1 MLLSEYFF
9 TVGPLK
15 YLARLASIDW
25 INIQMIMKYFQLP
38 LFTTL
43 VLAVD
48 EPLTICLYDSYLQT
62 QRKTTTTEN
71 VIIELLSFLDFPSIN
86 ITIDFHQ
93 MRISAASN

>member
-48 EPLTICLYDSYLQT
+48 EPLTICLYMTRIYK
-62 QRKTTTTEN
+62 RKEKQQQQKT
-71 VIIELLSFLDFPSIN
+71 L
-86 ITIDFHQ
+86 
-93 MRISAASN
+93 